1 MLGAHR
7 ALEGRRDRVQQDGA
21 VPRLE
26 PAPRSPCTAGD
37 PGLHLHAPPP
47 RQQPLPQPVAG
58 VGIQRSEEE
67 TVGAQN
73 PPATAA
79 GGVCR
84 SVALSQCA
92 LVDEDVE
99 LKVESVVGG
108 ERSRSTDVPSPRPT
122 DKHARLADKALPRSD
137 MVAQHR
143 APVALPSPR
152 PRLRPRLR
160 STAAAVTARSAA
172 WLARRI
178 CPRRCTTSTL
188 SSSTSGA

>member
-1 MLGAHR
+1 
-7 ALEGRRDRVQQDGA
+7 
-21 VPRLE
+21 
-26 PAPRSPCTAGD
+26 
-37 PGLHLHAPPP
+37 
-47 RQQPLPQPVAG
+47 
-58 VGIQRSEEE
+58 
-67 TVGAQN
+67 
-73 PPATAA
+73 
-79 GGVCR
+79 
-84 SVALSQCA
+84 VALSQCA